1 MDRKTALVGIGSVLV
16 ALCPL
21 SGNAQSSAPAGAP
34 LVRHSAGT
42 PPRFAF
48 LAGPSKS
55 DVAWNVTGDEL
66 VQRASLPDPSEQI
79 STALATVLAKRKGGS
94 VVPAGRAD
102 FVVEVD
108 TTEWKAGYFVPDRP
122 TNSVSYT
129 AQATISDG
137 SGTVLKTATCDVG
150 PDERSSAGGNDE
162 FVAHG
167 GRTLKTMF
175 SKAADSCL
183 RELVQKTKSV

>member
-1 MDRKTALVGIGSVLV
+1 MDKTAFAVMASVLV

-21 SGNAQSSAPAGAP
+21 SGNAQTPAPAAGGP
-34 LVRHSAGT
+34 LVRHSTGT
-42 PPRFAF
+42 TPRFAF

-66 VQRASLPDPSEQI
+66 AQRVSLSDPAEQI
-79 STALATVLAKRKGGS
+79 SLGIANALAKRKGGS

-102 FVVEVD
+102 FIVEVD

-122 TNSVSYT
+122 TYSVSYT
-129 AQATISDG
+129 AQATITDG
-137 SGTVLKTATCDVG
+137 SGTVLKTATCDVT
-150 PDERSSAGGNDE
+150 PDDRSSAGGNDE

-175 SKAADSCL
+175 TKAADSCL
-183 RELVQKTKSV
+183 REMLQKTKTL